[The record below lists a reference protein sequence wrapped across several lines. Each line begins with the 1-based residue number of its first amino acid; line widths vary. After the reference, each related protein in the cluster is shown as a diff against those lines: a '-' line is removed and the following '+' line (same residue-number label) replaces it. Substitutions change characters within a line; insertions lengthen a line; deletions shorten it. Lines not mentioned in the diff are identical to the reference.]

1 MTSKTAKLLLLGNNL
16 KKARKQRGLSQ
27 NALAEILDISR
38 EHLAKVETA
47 KRTVSLSLLF
57 EICDNLNVS
66 EKDLFNFD
74 D

>member
-1 MTSKTAKLLLLGNNL
+1 MTNKTTKLLLLGNNI